1 MIELN
6 KKDDP
11 VPEAKLSATLILA
24 REGAQGIECLL
35 LRRNPDLR
43 VMGGAWVFPG
53 GKVDET
59 DGGSDDYS
67 RSVSAVLREIQE
79 EASLHVPGRE
89 LVYFSRWLTPEIV
102 KYRFDTRFFLAPHTG
117 SKLPVVDGD
126 EIVDFQW
133 IPADR
138 AVLLQNE
145 GELVVAP
152 PTLVSLIDVARYP
165 DLPTLWD
172 AVGQREPPFFFP
184 KIRAAGEDRV
194 FLYPGDHGYEEG
206 NPALGDP
213 CHRTTLTMG
222 RYEYQRSFNWPARSA

>member
-6 KKDDP
+6 KQNDP

-24 REGAQGIECLL
+24 REGASGIECLL
-35 LRRNPDLR
+35 LRRNPELR

-59 DGGSDDYS
+59 DSGNDEYTL
-67 RSVSAVLREIQE
+67 SVTAALRELAE
-79 EASLHVPGRE
+79 ETNLHVSDSE

-102 KYRFDTRFFLAPHTG
+102 KYRFDTRFFLAPFTG
-117 SKLPVVDGD
+117 DELPVVDGE

-133 IPADR
+133 IPAGN
-138 AVLLQNE
+138 AVSLQNQ

-152 PTLVSLIDVARYP
+152 PTLVSLIDVAQHQSVSALC
-165 DLPTLWD
+165 DSL
-172 AVGQREPPFFFP
+172 AQREPPFFFP
-184 KIRAAGEDRV
+184 KIRAEGEDRV

-206 NPALGDP
+206 NPASGDP
-213 CHRTTLTMG
+213 CHRTTLSRG
-222 RYEYQRSFNWPARSA
+222 RYQYQRSFDWPDRAD